1 MKYIIYILMFA
12 AATVIVFSWGIIK
25 EQNKSRDLMNQLYKK
40 AENNVVKAFKR
51 KDVMTFTIVISRM
64 IMYIGTYFLTKAN
77 YFIMESSR
85 KDIENEVKN
94 VKASLFYSRDKMVVQ
109 NPRSFT
115 KSLINTMI
123 NNNVIEKT
131 TDGYILKL

>member
-51 KDVMTFTIVISRM
+51 KDV
-64 IMYIGTYFLTKAN
+64 L
-77 YFIMESSR
+77 SR

-94 VKASLFYSRDKMVVQ
+94 VKASLFYSRDKIVVQ

>member
-40 AENNVVKAFKR
+40 DENNVVKAFKR
-51 KDVMTFTIVISRM
+51 KDV
-64 IMYIGTYFLTKAN
+64 L
-77 YFIMESSR
+77 SR
-85 KDIENEVKN
+85 KDIENEVKS

>member
-12 AATVIVFSWGIIK
+12 LATVIIFSWGIIK

-51 KDVMTFTIVISRM
+51 KDV
-64 IMYIGTYFLTKAN
+64 L
-77 YFIMESSR
+77 SR

>member
-51 KDVMTFTIVISRM
+51 KDV
-64 IMYIGTYFLTKAN
+64 L
-77 YFIMESSR
+77 SR

-94 VKASLFYSRDKMVVQ
+94 VKASLLYSRDKMVVQ

>member
-1 MKYIIYILMFA
+1 MIYIIYILMFA

-51 KDVMTFTIVISRM
+51 KDV
-64 IMYIGTYFLTKAN
+64 L
-77 YFIMESSR
+77 SR

>member
-12 AATVIVFSWGIIK
+12 AAKVIVFSWEIIK

-51 KDVMTFTIVISRM
+51 KDV
-64 IMYIGTYFLTKAN
+64 L
-77 YFIMESSR
+77 SR

>member
-1 MKYIIYILMFA
+1 MFA
-12 AATVIVFSWGIIK
+12 VATVIVFSWGIIK

-51 KDVMTFTIVISRM
+51 KDV
-64 IMYIGTYFLTKAN
+64 L
-77 YFIMESSR
+77 SR

-94 VKASLFYSRDKMVVQ
+94 VKASLFYSRDKMVDQ
-109 NPRSFT
+109 NPKSFT

>member
-40 AENNVVKAFKR
+40 SENNVVKAFKR
-51 KDVMTFTIVISRM
+51 KDV
-64 IMYIGTYFLTKAN
+64 L
-77 YFIMESSR
+77 SR

>member
-51 KDVMTFTIVISRM
+51 KD
-64 IMYIGTYFLTKAN
+64 FL
-77 YFIMESSR
+77 SR

>member
-1 MKYIIYILMFA
+1 MKNIIYIHIYA

-25 EQNKSRDLMNQLYKK
+25 DQNKSRDLMNQLYKK

-51 KDVMTFTIVISRM
+51 KDV
-64 IMYIGTYFLTKAN
+64 L
-77 YFIMESSR
+77 SR

>member
-1 MKYIIYILMFA
+1 MKYIVYILMFA
-12 AATVIVFSWGIIK
+12 VATVIVFSWGIIK

-51 KDVMTFTIVISRM
+51 KDV
-64 IMYIGTYFLTKAN
+64 L
-77 YFIMESSR
+77 SR

>member
-51 KDVMTFTIVISRM
+51 KDV
-64 IMYIGTYFLTKAN
+64 L
-77 YFIMESSR
+77 SR

-131 TDGYILKL
+131 TDGYI

>member
-1 MKYIIYILMFA
+1 MFA

-51 KDVMTFTIVISRM
+51 KDV
-64 IMYIGTYFLTKAN
+64 L
-77 YFIMESSR
+77 SR

-109 NPRSFT
+109 NHRSFT

>member
-51 KDVMTFTIVISRM
+51 KDV
-64 IMYIGTYFLTKAN
+64 L
-77 YFIMESSR
+77 SR
-85 KDIENEVKN
+85 KDI
-94 VKASLFYSRDKMVVQ
+94 
-109 NPRSFT
+109 
-115 KSLINTMI
+115 
-123 NNNVIEKT
+123 
-131 TDGYILKL
+131 

>member
-51 KDVMTFTIVISRM
+51 KDV
-64 IMYIGTYFLTKAN
+64 L
-77 YFIMESSR
+77 SR

-94 VKASLFYSRDKMVVQ
+94 VKASLLYSRDKMVVQ

-115 KSLINTMI
+115 KYLINTMI

>member
-25 EQNKSRDLMNQLYKK
+25 EQNKSRDLMNQLNKK

-51 KDVMTFTIVISRM
+51 KDV
-64 IMYIGTYFLTKAN
+64 L
-77 YFIMESSR
+77 SR

>member
-51 KDVMTFTIVISRM
+51 KDV
-64 IMYIGTYFLTKAN
+64 L
-77 YFIMESSR
+77 SR

-131 TDGYILKL
+131 TDGYILEL

>member
-1 MKYIIYILMFA
+1 MKYIVYILMFA
-12 AATVIVFSWGIIK
+12 VATVIVFSWGIIK
-25 EQNKSRDLMNQLYKK
+25 EQNKSRDLMSQLYKK
-40 AENNVVKAFKR
+40 AENNVLKAFKR
-51 KDVMTFTIVISRM
+51 KDV
-64 IMYIGTYFLTKAN
+64 L
-77 YFIMESSR
+77 SR

-109 NPRSFT
+109 NPKSFT

-131 TDGYILKL
+131 TDGYILML

>member
-51 KDVMTFTIVISRM
+51 KDV
-64 IMYIGTYFLTKAN
+64 L
-77 YFIMESSR
+77 SR

-131 TDGYILKL
+131 TDGYTLKL

>member
-12 AATVIVFSWGIIK
+12 LATVIVFSWGIIK
-25 EQNKSRDLMNQLYKK
+25 EQNKSRDLMSQLYKK
-40 AENNVVKAFKR
+40 AENNVLKAFKR
-51 KDVMTFTIVISRM
+51 KDV
-64 IMYIGTYFLTKAN
+64 L
-77 YFIMESSR
+77 SR

-109 NPRSFT
+109 NPKSFT

>member
-51 KDVMTFTIVISRM
+51 KDV
-64 IMYIGTYFLTKAN
+64 L
-77 YFIMESSR
+77 SR

-131 TDGYILKL
+131 TDGHILKL

>member
-1 MKYIIYILMFA
+1 MKYIVYILMFA
-12 AATVIVFSWGIIK
+12 VATVIVFSWGIIK
-25 EQNKSRDLMNQLYKK
+25 EQNKSRDLMSQLYKK
-40 AENNVVKAFKR
+40 AENNVLKAFKR
-51 KDVMTFTIVISRM
+51 KDV
-64 IMYIGTYFLTKAN
+64 L
-77 YFIMESSR
+77 SR

-94 VKASLFYSRDKMVVQ
+94 VKASLFYSRDKMIVQ
-109 NPRSFT
+109 NPKSFT

>member
-1 MKYIIYILMFA
+1 MYLLY
-12 AATVIVFSWGIIK
+12 
-25 EQNKSRDLMNQLYKK
+25 LYKK

-51 KDVMTFTIVISRM
+51 KDV
-64 IMYIGTYFLTKAN
+64 L
-77 YFIMESSR
+77 SR

>member
-51 KDVMTFTIVISRM
+51 KDV
-64 IMYIGTYFLTKAN
+64 L
-77 YFIMESSR
+77 SR

-94 VKASLFYSRDKMVVQ
+94 VKASLFYSRDKMIIQ
-109 NPRSFT
+109 NPTSFT
-115 KSLINTMI
+115 KSLINTMF

>member
-12 AATVIVFSWGIIK
+12 AATVIVFSWGIIN

-51 KDVMTFTIVISRM
+51 KDV
-64 IMYIGTYFLTKAN
+64 L
-77 YFIMESSR
+77 SR

>member
-25 EQNKSRDLMNQLYKK
+25 EQNKSRDLINQLYKK

-51 KDVMTFTIVISRM
+51 KDV
-64 IMYIGTYFLTKAN
+64 L
-77 YFIMESSR
+77 SR

>member
-51 KDVMTFTIVISRM
+51 KDV
-64 IMYIGTYFLTKAN
+64 L
-77 YFIMESSR
+77 SR

-94 VKASLFYSRDKMVVQ
+94 VKACLFYSRDKMVVQ